1 MLARPAADGNPASA
15 SFFRGLVLGGGAGG
29 RQSGRKT
36 LSSLDRPGP
45 EHRPPSGGAGG
56 APGLLFAATYVLC
69 APGPSPAPDPAVG
82 RERPRPP
89 DPGAAPPPTTPPHS
103 TPSNTPGG
111 DTDGSS
117 QPTPHP
123 VFRAPPAG
131 PTASATP
138 LSVYYAPSPST
149 VREKGA
155 RQRVKERS
163 RRRALPTGSPQ
174 MLQNGVTAAAR
185 GPRSLAEAPA
195 PAADRPTDALPG
207 RSAPGGLSK
216 SATKTPIE
224 PERARRNVD
233 IPRLCSPPIPAVSA
247 FVADLDTP
255 SPRTIPPAP
264 PAPPRTWIHPE

>member
-1 MLARPAADGNPASA
+1 MIEVMKPVSLISLLTRARPP
-15 SFFRGLVLGGGAGG
+15 RG
-29 RQSGRKT
+29 RR
-36 LSSLDRPGP
+36 RPGTSLVFSRFGVGRWCRGSAERSKNP
-45 EHRPPSGGAGG
+45 QLTGSSGPAHRPPSGGADG

-111 DTDGSS
+111 DTNGSS

-155 RQRVKERS
+155 QQRVKERS
-163 RRRALPTGSPQ
+163 RRE
-174 MLQNGVTAAAR
+174 
-185 GPRSLAEAPA
+185 EA
-195 PAADRPTDALPG
+195 
-207 RSAPGGLSK
+207 
-216 SATKTPIE
+216 
-224 PERARRNVD
+224 
-233 IPRLCSPPIPAVSA
+233 
-247 FVADLDTP
+247 
-255 SPRTIPPAP
+255 
-264 PAPPRTWIHPE
+264 